1 MVRRL
6 PASPSSAQGC
16 MEGCFAVLTSPVP
29 PRAAANRP
37 CPAPSPAATEAELL
51 AALWV
56 LESAE
61 SVWRSPATVCLNDY
75 LKHLAV
81 FSQEVSESL
90 ALLADG
96 FVGTCRQR
104 LCWLADGRQPK
115 VPLPTRN
122 SLACCPTPVELAAG
136 SAGAH

>member
-51 AALWV
+51 AALH
-56 LESAE
+56 A
-61 SVWRSPATVCLNDY
+61 ATSSI
-75 LKHLAV
+75 AR
-81 FSQEVSESL
+81 
-90 ALLADG
+90 G
-96 FVGTCRQR
+96 
-104 LCWLADGRQPK
+104 
-115 VPLPTRN
+115 VPHAR
-122 SLACCPTPVELAAG
+122 
-136 SAGAH
+136 

>member
-1 MVRRL
+1 MACGLLRGDGQ
-6 PASPSSAQGC
+6 PHAAPS
-16 MEGCFAVLTSPVP
+16 AV
-29 PRAAANRP
+29 NRP
-37 CPAPSPAATEAELL
+37 AASTPSPAATEAELL